1 MFGPFLGNEKVRISG
16 LGFIIAIMNA
26 CMYVWMYVWMD
37 VCMYGMVWY
46 GIALHCNVLYC
57 MYVSIV

>member
-26 CMYVWMYVWMD
+26 CMYVCMN
-37 VCMYGMVWY
+37 VCMDGCMYVWY